1 MSGTEGNIIIISFDF
16 VNSNP
21 LITANFIAHIGWITI
36 LCSSILASVEAE
48 RSSCKGLLLLLV
60 QDSFY
65 APHPKWISHF
75 PYFPF
80 LLFKVFFFFPH
91 LPHLFPLELKIE
103 VEVTKCHTKSS
114 TGIILR
120 GGCSKACLF
129 CEVSSLFSAHGFK
142 AVNQPW
148 TLRTVSWQ
156 DGTNNM

>member
-21 LITANFIAHIGWITI
+21 LITANFIAHIGWITF

-80 LLFKVFFFFPH
+80 LLFKVFFFP
-91 LPHLFPLELKIE
+91 PLASFIPTRTQNWSRSDKMSHRKLDWNYSPRGLQQSMCVLWSFKLILSTWVQSCEATLNLENCEL
-103 VEVTKCHTKSS
+103 T
-114 TGIILR
+114 R
-120 GGCSKACLF
+120 
-129 CEVSSLFSAHGFK
+129 
-142 AVNQPW
+142 W
-148 TLRTVSWQ
+148 
-156 DGTNNM
+156 D